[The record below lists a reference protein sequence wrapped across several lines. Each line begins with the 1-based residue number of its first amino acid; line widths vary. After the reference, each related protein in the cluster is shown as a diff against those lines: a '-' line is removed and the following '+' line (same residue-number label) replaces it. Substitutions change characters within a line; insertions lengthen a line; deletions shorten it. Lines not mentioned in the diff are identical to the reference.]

1 MMMPVPPDE
10 FDSDESSLPEVSR
23 VARREVAPW
32 GDNNSMSG
40 KYWAGRENVGGKKYA
55 PARKG
60 TWISDEPGVAFE
72 QIAKHHGGAARGRS
86 PQENPT
92 ANDAPWTA
100 G

>member
-1 MMMPVPPDE
+1 MMPVPPDE

-72 QIAKHHGGAARGRS
+72 QIAKHHGGAARGRRFLRD
-86 PQENPT
+86 T
-92 ANDAPWTA
+92 LAA
-100 G
+100 GDSW